1 LPQIEV
7 SLKNRTRYNS
17 TPMIQD
23 DVLKSIPLDAR
34 LRGAVW
40 GQFVGDAAALGTHW
54 IYDLDELQR
63 LYPGGINGFE
73 APKEGHYHFGK
84 QPGDQTH
91 YGDGA
96 LVLLESLAKEGKFD
110 AKAFGGSFVEA
121 FRPGVYSG
129 YIDKATSVTLE
140 NFRTFAN
147 ANPAG
152 NFDFQQGADD
162 DQMAAASRL
171 AALTVRYW
179 NDPNLLSIVEKATRV
194 CQNNDQTVAYMKF
207 NAVLLRELLQRRGD
221 VHTALRRAEE
231 EMLAAEPQH
240 GREVR
245 RKTREALEETL
256 NEVTEA
262 TLTFGQACPLPKSFP
277 SSIHALLKHSDD
289 FESAI
294 LAVLRAG
301 GDNAGRASMV
311 GAWLGAHLGVAAIPK
326 AWRIR
331 LTHADRIS
339 TALEKILIDLGNT

>member
-1 LPQIEV
+1 
-7 SLKNRTRYNS
+7 
-17 TPMIQD
+17 MIQVD
-23 DVLKSIPLDAR
+23 ALKSITLDAR
-34 LRGAVW
+34 LRGAIW

-54 IYDLDELQR
+54 IYDLSELQR

-110 AKAFGGSFVEA
+110 AKAFGRSFVEA
-121 FRPGVYSG
+121 FRPGIYSG
-129 YIDKATSVTLE
+129 YIDQATRGTLE
-140 NFRTFAN
+140 NFQTFAT
-147 ANPAG
+147 ANPSD

-162 DQMAAASRL
+162 DQLAAASRL

-179 NDPNLLSIVEKATRV
+179 NDPSLFSIVEKATRV

-207 NAVLLRELLQRRGD
+207 NAVLLSELLQRRD

-231 EMLAAEPQH
+231 QTLAVEPQR
-240 GREVR
+240 GQEIR

-277 SSIHALLKHSDD
+277 SSIHALLKHPDD

-301 GDNAGRASMV
+301 GDSAGRASMV

-326 AWRIR
+326 TWRTR

-339 TALEKILIDLGNT
+339 AAVEKILVDLGNA

>member
-1 LPQIEV
+1 MIQV
-7 SLKNRTRYNS
+7 DALKNIT
-17 TPMIQD
+17 
-23 DVLKSIPLDAR
+23 LDAR

-54 IYDLDELQR
+54 IYDLNELQM

-73 APKEGHYHFGK
+73 APKEGHYHFGR

-110 AKAFGGSFVEA
+110 AKGFGSSFVET

-129 YIDKATSVTLE
+129 YIDKATSGTLE
-140 NFRTFAN
+140 NFQAFAK

-152 NFDFQQGADD
+152 NFDFQHGADD
-162 DQMAAASRL
+162 DQLAAASRL

-179 NDPNLLSIVEKATRV
+179 NDPNLLSMVEKATRV

-207 NAVLLRELLQRRGD
+207 NAVLLSELLQRRD
-221 VHTALRRAEE
+221 IHTALRRAEE
-231 EMLAAEPQH
+231 QTLAVEPQR
-240 GREVR
+240 GQVVR
-245 RKTREALEETL
+245 RKMREALEETL

-277 SSIHALLKHSDD
+277 SSIHALLKHPDD

-326 AWRIR
+326 TWRRR

-339 TALEKILIDLGNT
+339 TALEKILVDLGNV